1 VVCRLKGSVLAV
13 CSQPSNND
21 FFGHCTD
28 LKKHNHQRLVSYPLK
43 AETMIGSAAGIQ
55 TRFIYCDK

>member
-1 VVCRLKGSVLAV
+1 LAV

-28 LKKHNHQRLVSYPLK
+28 LKKHNRQRLVSYPLK